1 MLRKLVF
8 GLTLA
13 GAATMGSVVTA
24 DSALAGPLTRVG
36 GAIHANLE
44 GDRRALHDLACGQG
58 AEAAIRDVRG
68 GRKARSDGPAR
79 RRRWLRET
87 ETLLMSCNPMGTM
100 NTKEEQKTHDDR
112 FDAAPLAASDHSL
125 KVFTTLS
132 DHSCATLYWQQILGL
147 GGA

>member
-1 MLRKLVF
+1 MLRKLVL

-58 AEAAIRDVRG
+58 AGAAIRDVVGGAKLGVTVLRG
-68 GRKARSDGPAR
+68 GGGGFGK
-79 RRRWLRET
+79 
-87 ETLLMSCNPMGTM
+87 
-100 NTKEEQKTHDDR
+100 QK
-112 FDAAPLAASDHSL
+112 P
-125 KVFTTLS
+125 
-132 DHSCATLYWQQILGL
+132 C
-147 GGA
+147 